1 MSPRLLLVMT
11 ALAAG
16 CSLFKFTVKNPEAE
30 RQAQAEQQAQAEAAQ
45 QQAAAQARAAAEQ
58 EAAAQKARD
67 EAVVAELEALRAEL
81 TRAPDGAKA
90 LAFAGKVSA
99 AKGSP
104 AARDGRLDLDMLQ
117 PEALGY
123 LERAIE
129 KQPSYELF
137 LALDVAAGGAEG
149 DRTVQRACPRVRP
162 TVPAEAVSEFTATCL
177 ARFGGDRQQL
187 KWASAKAD
195 LTALRKA
202 QEAQAQ
208 AEKAAAEAE
217 ARAAEEAR
225 TSGANGPVQAI
236 AGVFAAGRCEFGD
249 CMKNGWT
256 TQTVAG
262 EVRVRCN
269 FGDCLKDGW
278 TAQLPGGGEAR
289 TRCNFGDCMKDGWET
304 TYPDGSSARTRCNF
318 SNCPKDGW
326 ETTLPGGQSARTR
339 CNFNDCF
346 KDGWETTL
354 PDGGSV
360 RCTCNFQKCL
370 TDGTSCQ

>member
-1 MSPRLLLVMT
+1 MSSRTLIAVV
-11 ALAAG
+11 ALSAG
-16 CSLFKFTVKNPEAE
+16 CSLFKFTVKDPEAE
-30 RQAQAEQQAQAEAAQ
+30 RRAAEEQQAREVAAREQAEA
-45 QQAAAQARAAAEQ
+45 QAKAAAE
-58 EAAAQKARD
+58 EDAAAQKARD
-67 EAVVAELEALRAEL
+67 EATVAELEALRADL
-81 TRAPDGAKA
+81 TRGPDGGKA

-99 AKGSP
+99 AKQSP
-104 AARDGRLDLDMLQ
+104 AARDGRLDLDLLQ

-129 KQPSYELF
+129 ATPTYELF

-162 TVPAEAVSEFTATCL
+162 QVPAEARTEFTAICL
-177 ARFGGDRQQL
+177 QRAGGDPQQL
-187 KWASAKAD
+187 KWPEAKAD

-202 QEAQAQ
+202 QEAQAR
-208 AEKAAAEAE
+208 AEREAAAAEAK
-217 ARAAEEAR
+217 AAEEAAKAGIN
-225 TSGANGPVQAI
+225 GAVYAI

-256 TQTVAG
+256 TRTDAG

-269 FGDCLKDGW
+269 FGNCLKDGW

-304 TYPDGSSARTRCNF
+304 SYPDGSSARTRCNF
-318 SNCPKDGW
+318 SNCAKDGW
-326 ETTLPGGQSARTR
+326 ETSLPGGGSARTR
-339 CNFNDCF
+339 CNFGECF
-346 KDGWETTL
+346 TDGWETSL

-360 RCTCNFQKCL
+360 RCTCNFKKCL

>member
-1 MSPRLLLVMT
+1 MSPRSLLVVV
-11 ALAAG
+11 ALATG

-30 RQAQAEQQAQAEAAQ
+30 RKAQEEQQAQAEAARQ
-45 QQAAAQARAAAEQ
+45 EAEAQAKAAAEQ
-58 EAAAQKARD
+58 EALAQKARD
-67 EAVVAELEALRAEL
+67 EAVVAELAALRGEL
-81 TRAPDGAKA
+81 TQGPDGGKA

-99 AKGSP
+99 AKDSP
-104 AARDGRLDLDMLQ
+104 AARDGRLDMDMLQ

-129 KQPSYELF
+129 KEPSYELF

-162 TVPAEAVSEFTATCL
+162 TVPGDAVTAFTAICL
-177 ARFGGDRQQL
+177 ARFGGDRQLL

-202 QEAQAQ
+202 EEAQAQ
-208 AEKAAAEAE
+208 AEKAAAAAE
-217 ARAAEEAR
+217 AKAAEEA
-225 TSGANGPVQAI
+225 TKAGANGAVHAI
-236 AGVFAAGRCEFGD
+236 AGVFAAGRCEFND

-256 TQTVAG
+256 TQTSAG

-269 FGDCLKDGW
+269 FGNCLKDGW

-304 TYPDGSSARTRCNF
+304 SYPDGSSARTRCNF
-318 SNCPKDGW
+318 SNCAKDGW

-339 CNFNDCF
+339 CNFGDCF
-346 KDGWETTL
+346 KDGWETSL